1 MLEKN
6 FIMTIIHKEVDMII
20 LISVGTLSFIM
31 AFIHIMSYCVISEY
45 MVKYK
50 DKYPNYYEEA
60 IHRKKRLVFPMILWS
75 CASITALF
83 LMFIH
88 IMM

>member
-1 MLEKN
+1 
-6 FIMTIIHKEVDMII
+6 MII
-20 LISVGTLSFIM
+20 LSCFGLLSFIM
-31 AFIHIMSYCVISEY
+31 TFIHIVSYCVISEY

-60 IHRKKRLVFPMILWS
+60 IHRKKRLVFPIILWS
-75 CASITALF
+75 CGSIIALI

-88 IMM
+88 TYI

>member
-1 MLEKN
+1 
-6 FIMTIIHKEVDMII
+6 MII
-20 LISVGTLSFIM
+20 LVGFGLLSFIM
-31 AFIHIMSYCVISEY
+31 TFIHIMSYCVISEY

-60 IHRKKRLVFPMILWS
+60 IHRKKRLVFPIILWL
-75 CASITALF
+75 CDSIIALI

-88 IMM
+88 IYIEKL

>member
-1 MLEKN
+1 
-6 FIMTIIHKEVDMII
+6 MII
-20 LISVGTLSFIM
+20 LVGVGALSFILS
-31 AFIHIMSYCVISEY
+31 FIHIGEYCVISEY

-88 IMM
+88 IYIEKL